1 MNNADLMFTCNE
13 KAIEHYCDVFGIPE
27 FRTTTE
33 YEHFIK
39 TEIPAI
45 ELESGKEYYVIP
57 RLRMLRAPKSS
68 FRRWYGA
75 NNTY

>member
-1 MNNADLMFTCNE
+1 MNANGADLLFTCNE
-13 KAIEHYCDVFGIPE
+13 KAIEHYCNVFGAPNCK
-27 FRTTTE
+27 TTTE
-33 YEHFIK
+33 YEHFIE

-68 FRRWYGA
+68 FRR
-75 NNTY
+75 